1 MNCCSRN
8 ITKPSNVHGWD
19 RCNLFGVLYCGKCVL
34 SQLNAHQPVVRFI
47 TLVFQIAYIVVLPT
61 NQFCI
66 DIQGQPWCF
75 HENGHPNSLCQRES
89 VRRDCGKELYNRIV
103 TVQRVAPS

>member
-1 MNCCSRN
+1 MYSCCSRN
-8 ITKPSNVHGWD
+8 ITKPG
-19 RCNLFGVLYCGKCVL
+19 NLFGVLYWKCVI

-66 DIQGQPWCF
+66 DIRTGSALVF
-75 HENGHPNSLCQRES
+75 S
-89 VRRDCGKELYNRIV
+89 
-103 TVQRVAPS
+103 